1 MASGRG
7 QQSRRL
13 TGVAGGPL
21 TSRVVCANALASMTG
36 EVAKNADAGDAATP
50 RIVHR
55 EVRDFLRAHEQRR
68 RQLPRSLLVGLIAGL
83 VAVAFREALAAAD
96 SFRDG
101 LIAYVHGHG
110 LWAFPLPP
118 ILAAAGGAVAV
129 YLVRHFAP
137 EAAGSGIPH
146 VKAVLHGLRTMV
158 WHRVLVVKFVG
169 GVAGI
174 GAGLA
179 LGREGPTIQMG
190 SAVGQMVGGWF
201 SCTPRERRTL
211 IAAGAGAGLAA
222 AFNAPLAGLV
232 FVLEEVQRD
241 FSPGV
246 FAATLIASGV
256 ADITTRLLTGQ
267 LPVFHVQT
275 DPIPPLSLLPFA
287 LLLGAV
293 AGLLGIAFNR
303 GLLRSL
309 DLFERLRQ
317 WPAWMTGGL
326 VGLLVGAVA
335 LFAPIAVGGG
345 NRLVESML
353 GGELSLLAL
362 ASFFVLRFGL
372 TMLSYGCGAPGGIF
386 APLLVLGAEI
396 GLAIG
401 AVAGQLL
408 PGVVSRPHLFA
419 VVGMAAYFTAIVR
432 APLTGIVLMVEM
444 TGNYSLVLPLLVACL
459 TAYGVADFLGDRP
472 VYEALLERDLL
483 RAQKIP
489 DLDGTLLR
497 DFTIAPGAPFDGK
510 RVRDIGLPPGAII
523 VLLRRGVRANVPT
536 ADSQLAAG
544 NQLSVLIAPEA
555 TAALAVLRK
564 GTGMDRE

>member
-1 MASGRG
+1 MPVLGMTTDSSGCLCESLADMSGTVGREAD
-7 QQSRRL
+7 
-13 TGVAGGPL
+13 TG
-21 TSRVVCANALASMTG
+21 N
-36 EVAKNADAGDAATP
+36 AATP
-50 RIVHR
+50 RIVRR
-55 EVRDFLRAHEQRR
+55 EMRDFLRAHEQRR
-68 RQLPRSLLVGLIAGL
+68 RQLPRSLLVGLLAGL

-96 SFRDG
+96 SLRDG
-101 LIAYVHGHG
+101 LIAYVHGHA
-110 LWAFPLPP
+110 LWAFPLPI

-158 WHRVLVVKFVG
+158 WQRVLAVKFVG
-169 GVAGI
+169 GVTGI

-246 FAATLIASGV
+246 FAATLIASAV

-267 LPVFHVQT
+267 LPLFHVQT
-275 DPIPPLSLLPFA
+275 EPIPPLSLLPFA
-287 LLLGAV
+287 LLLGVV
-293 AGLLGIAFNR
+293 AGVLGIAFNR

-353 GGELSLLAL
+353 EGELSLLAL
-362 ASFFVLRFGL
+362 AAFFVLRFGL

-386 APLLVLGAEI
+386 APLLVLGADI
-396 GLAIG
+396 GLGIG
-401 AVAGQLL
+401 VVAGQFL
-408 PGVVSRPHLFA
+408 PKVVSRPHLFA

-483 RAQKIP
+483 RAQKVP
-489 DLDGTLLR
+489 DLDGSLLL

-510 RVRDIGLPPGAII
+510 RVREIGLPPGAII
-523 VLLRRGVRANVPT
+523 VMLRRRLREDVPT

-544 NQLSVLIAPEA
+544 DQMSVLIAPEA
-555 TAALAVLRK
+555 TTALALLRK
-564 GTGMDRE
+564 GTGMERE